1 MKFLPHTL
9 MGRTALLMALL
20 IILSQV
26 AWFSIVRIFFIP
38 PLRAAHANPV
48 VSSIVMARSA
58 LETLPAGQRQSF
70 LSALG
75 PHSSF
80 RIVADGTP
88 QSLFTGTA
96 EKPPAD
102 LAASLRET
110 FGPAVVLKTEPSTHD
125 LWIRFPVRGQMYWL
139 VLPRSRVRP
148 LFPLDLLIW
157 IVLGAVI
164 ALAGAWLV
172 IFRLNRQ
179 LRRVLDAA
187 RRLGRGEAPAQLP
200 ETGPEEIRDL
210 SRGFNQMAE
219 GLQKLDAARRLMLAG
234 ISHDLRT
241 PLTRL
246 RLGIELSG
254 ERMEAALSRGM
265 IHDIEDMDSILM
277 QFLDYARDGREEAPQ
292 FADFNQIVFDV
303 CHRYQVNGSR
313 IHTRLDEF
321 PGFSFRKLAMRR
333 MISNLVD
340 NAVRHGGRDI
350 EVETR
355 GNAHAI
361 RLQVL
366 DRGPGLRHLH
376 PDEVLKP
383 FVRDDRA
390 RGPHAGAGLGLTIAE
405 RIARLHGG
413 SLNLANREGGGLM
426 VSVEIPVQRQPEPAP
441 AAHLAFPGTPE
452 SSAANPVLLEPRKS

>member
-1 MKFLPHTL
+1 MKFLPNTL
-9 MGRTALLMALL
+9 MGRTALLIALL

-26 AWFSIVRIFFIP
+26 AWFGILRVFFIP

-48 VSSIVMARSA
+48 VSTIVMARSA
-58 LETLPAGQRQSF
+58 LEALPENQRQAF

-80 RIVADGTP
+80 RIVADGIPSSVFQGTP
-88 QSLFTGTA
+88 

-102 LAASLRET
+102 LVASLKQA
-110 FGPAVVLKTEPSTHD
+110 FGPAVAFKTEPRTHD
-125 LWIRFPVRGQMYWL
+125 LWIRFPVHDQMYWL
-139 VLPRSRVRP
+139 VLPHNRLHP

-157 IVLGAVI
+157 IILGAI
-164 ALAGAWLV
+164 TALIGAWLV
-172 IFRLNRQ
+172 IFRLNQ
-179 LRRVLDAA
+179 HLRRVLDAA
-187 RRLGRGEAPAQLP
+187 RRLGRGETPAQLP
-200 ETGPEEIRDL
+200 ETGPEEICDL

-219 GLQKLDAARRLMLAG
+219 GLQKLDAERRLMLAG

-254 ERMEAALSRGM
+254 DKLESALSRGM

-277 QFLDYARDGREEAPQ
+277 QFLNYARDGSEEAPQ

-303 CHRYQVNGSR
+303 CHRYQVSGNR
-313 IHTRLDEF
+313 IHMRLDEF

-333 MISNLVD
+333 MIANLID

-355 GNAHAI
+355 SDVHSI
-361 RLQVL
+361 RLQIL

-376 PDEVLKP
+376 PNEVLKP

-390 RGPHAGAGLGLTIAE
+390 RGQQTGAGLGLTIAE

-413 SLNLANREGGGLM
+413 SLSLANREGGGLQ
-426 VSVEIPVQRQPEPAP
+426 VTVALPLPPAQ
-441 AAHLAFPGTPE
+441 LSPG
-452 SSAANPVLLEPRKS
+452 

>member
-1 MKFLPHTL
+1 

-26 AWFSIVRIFFIP
+26 AWFGIVRVFFIP

-48 VSSIVMARSA
+48 VSAIVMARTA
-58 LETLPAGQRQSF
+58 LESLPQDQRQPF
-70 LSALG
+70 LEALG
-75 PHSSF
+75 THGSF
-80 RIVADGTP
+80 RIVADGAP
-88 QSLFTGTA
+88 QTA
-96 EKPPAD
+96 FKGSNERPPAD
-102 LAASLRET
+102 LAASLRQA
-110 FGPAVVLKTEPSTHD
+110 FGAGVILKTEPRTHD
-125 LWIRFPVRGQMYWL
+125 LWIRFPARNQAYWL
-139 VLPRSRVRP
+139 VLPRSHLRP

-172 IFRLNRQ
+172 LFRLNRQ
-179 LRRVLDAA
+179 LHRVLEAA
-187 RRLGRGEAPAQLP
+187 RHLGRGETPAQLP

-219 GLQKLDAARRLMLAG
+219 GLQKLDAERRLMLAG

-254 ERMEAALSRGM
+254 ERMEAGLSRGM

-277 QFLDYARDGREEAPQ
+277 QFLDYARDGSEEAPQ

-303 CHRYQVNGSR
+303 CHRYQINGSR
-313 IHTRLDEF
+313 IRTQLDEF

-333 MISNLVD
+333 MITNLVD

-350 EVETR
+350 EVQTR
-355 GNAHAI
+355 SEPHGI
-361 RLQVL
+361 SLRVL
-366 DRGPGLRHLH
+366 DRGPGLNHAS
-376 PDEVLKP
+376 PSEVIKP

-405 RIARLHGG
+405 RIARLHSG
-413 SLNLANREGGGLM
+413 SLTLANREGGGLRAT
-426 VSVEIPVQRQPEPAP
+426 VSLPVTVFGP
-441 AAHLAFPGTPE
+441 
-452 SSAANPVLLEPRKS
+452 

>member
-1 MKFLPHTL
+1 MKFPPRTL

-26 AWFSIVRIFFIP
+26 AWFGIVRVFFIP
-38 PLRAAHANPV
+38 PLRAAHANPI
-48 VSSIVMARSA
+48 VSTIVMARSA
-58 LETLPAGQRQSF
+58 LEALPGNQRTAF
-70 LSALG
+70 LTALD
-75 PHSSF
+75 PHGSF

-88 QSLFTGTA
+88 ASMFPGTS
-96 EKPPAD
+96 EKPPED
-102 LAASLRET
+102 LAISLRQT
-110 FGPAVVLKTEPSTHD
+110 FGPAVALKTEPRTHD
-125 LWIRFPVRGQMYWL
+125 LWIRFPVRDQMYWL
-139 VLPRSRVRP
+139 VLPRNRVRP

-157 IVLGAVI
+157 IALGTVI
-164 ALAGAWLV
+164 ALIGAWLV
-172 IFRLNRQ
+172 IFRLNGY

-187 RRLGRGEAPAQLP
+187 RRLGRGETPARLP

-219 GLQKLDAARRLMLAG
+219 GLQKLDAERRLMLAG

-254 ERMEAALSRGM
+254 DKLEAGLSRGM

-277 QFLDYARDGREEAPQ
+277 QFLDYARDGSEEAPQ

-313 IHTRLDEF
+313 IHTRLAEF

-350 EVETR
+350 EVHTCSEPH
-355 GNAHAI
+355 GV

-376 PDEVLKP
+376 PHEVLKP
-383 FVRDDRA
+383 FVRDDRS
-390 RGPHAGAGLGLTIAE
+390 RGRHTGSGLGLTIAE
-405 RIARLHGG
+405 RVARLHGG
-413 SLNLANREGGGLM
+413 ALSLANREGGGLQVT
-426 VSVEIPVQRQPEPAP
+426 VSLPVAVFGP
-441 AAHLAFPGTPE
+441 
-452 SSAANPVLLEPRKS
+452 